1 MTTITNIPSFEI
13 VQGWNVAD
21 VINFLESNNG
31 YFSLNN
37 TELGN
42 IENSGFNGPA
52 LLDTNKDELV
62 KDVGL
67 RLGPAKN
74 VARIVAQINDQIF
87 ITRSYGLP

>member
-1 MTTITNIPSFEI
+1 MKNVPSFES
-13 VQGWNVAD
+13 VQGWSVAG
-21 VINFLESNNG
+21 VRNFLESNNS

-52 LLDTNKDELV
+52 FLYTNKDELV
-62 KDVGL
+62 TDVGL

-74 VARIVAQINDQIF
+74 VTKI
-87 ITRSYGLP
+87 